1 MTNEKENYNLEGL
14 NRDKREK
21 LLKFASITLF
31 ILTIAAI
38 YFEFY
43 DETYVPPFLRV
54 FLAIYWLYSLF
65 GVIISKRGSDEW
77 VSRLYFNV
85 SK

>member
-1 MTNEKENYNLEGL
+1 MNEKKENYNIEAL
-14 NRDKREK
+14 NREKREK

-31 ILTIAAI
+31 ILTLAAI

-43 DETYVPPFLRV
+43 DETYVPPFLRI
-54 FLAIYWLYSLF
+54 FLAMYWLYSLF

>member
-1 MTNEKENYNLEGL
+1 MSSKKVNSNFEAL

-21 LLKFASITLF
+21 LFKFASITLLL
-31 ILTIAAI
+31 LTIAAI

-43 DETYVPPFLRV
+43 DETYVPPFLRI